1 MSLLHYEPYNFFDQ
15 FNNDVSRLLSN
26 TRPENAAAATGW
38 VPAVDIKEEDDRFL
52 LVADLPGVAR
62 KDVEITVEDHVL
74 TFQGERTTATE
85 ETREGYRRRERI
97 HGKFL
102 RQFTLPDTTDT
113 ENISATVNEGILEIS
128 IPKQQKIQPKK
139 ITVN

>member
-26 TRPENAAAATGW
+26 TRPENAAATTGW
-38 VPAVDIKEEDDRFL
+38 VPAVDIREEDDRFL

-85 ETREGYRRRERI
+85 EAGEGYRRRERI

-128 IPKQQKIQPKK
+128 IPKQQKILPKK